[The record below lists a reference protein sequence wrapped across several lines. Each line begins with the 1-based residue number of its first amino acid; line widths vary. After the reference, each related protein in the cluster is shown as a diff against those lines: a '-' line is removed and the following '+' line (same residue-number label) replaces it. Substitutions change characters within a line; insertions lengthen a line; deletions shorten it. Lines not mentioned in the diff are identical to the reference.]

1 MISSSGGAAR
11 NVGASLGQYEYHEDK
26 GYYVQTSTE
35 QSDEKFVAS
44 YLYHDEDDKWWV
56 GDTPGKER
64 RGLRN
69 TRPSLTP
76 PSSGWQ
82 WGGGGQSWYD
92 DETLTVTPSLLT
104 LPRQFTV
111 TVTGAAAEACPG
123 CQGVFTRTE
132 RWWLGKPVYV
142 NTMGHLLHH
151 GASGNGWMIGRKL
164 GTNVLRGS
172 KARHSP
178 TDENRWRYWTGS
190 EDIPASVTV
199 TRSY

>member
-1 MISSSGGAAR
+1 M
-11 NVGASLGQYEYHEDK
+11 GQYKYHEDK

-35 QSDEKFVAS
+35 QSDERFEAS
-44 YLYHDEDDKWWV
+44 YLYRDNDGEWWV
-56 GDTPGKER
+56 YHTPGQS
-64 RGLRN
+64 RGWLRN
-69 TRPSLTP
+69 TRPSQTP

-82 WGGGGQSWYD
+82 WGDGESWHD
-92 DETLTVTPSLLT
+92 DLTLTVTPGPMPP

-111 TVTGAAAEACPG
+111 TLTGAAAEACPG